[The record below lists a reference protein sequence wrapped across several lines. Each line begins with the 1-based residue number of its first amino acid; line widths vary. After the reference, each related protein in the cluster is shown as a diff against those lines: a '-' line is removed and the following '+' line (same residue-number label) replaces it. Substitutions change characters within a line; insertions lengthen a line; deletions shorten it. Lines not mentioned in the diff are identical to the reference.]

1 MTTMAST
8 SAETRG
14 RALLPLVAV
23 NFLSSL
29 GFSVVMPF
37 LVFLVTGLG
46 GNAFVMGV
54 VGASF
59 SLCQLV
65 GAPWLGGLSDR
76 VGRKRVLLYSQLG
89 GLLAWVIFAAALLAP
104 RTPLLRVDGRLT
116 GSFVVLLPLAL
127 IVVSRATDGLVNGSI
142 SVANAYL
149 ADVTTEEERKG
160 AFARL
165 GAATSLGF
173 VVGPLAAGFLA
184 RGERGVMLLVLVA
197 AALSV
202 VGALVV
208 WRFLPAVTAT
218 AVVPAS
224 AATLAGA
231 HKALGGGSK
240 ECVGH
245 CAPASLRALLAVPD
259 AKRVIAL
266 YFLVFMGFSVFSTV
280 LPVHALV
287 DLGWSSDR
295 LGALFGVLS
304 LTLITTQAAVL
315 PPLSRRVTSARL
327 ATVGSALVAAAYAL
341 LASSAAAGAF
351 VAAVLYGV
359 GNGLLWPSYL
369 SILSETGPSW
379 MRGRLQGVA
388 SSAGSVASIAGML
401 GAGSAF
407 ETLGKRTFLVGAA
420 ALLVAAWMFAVK
432 QGPRDEALDPAATG

>member
-1 MTTMAST
+1 MTPTTST
-8 SAETRG
+8 TAGTRG
-14 RALLPLVAV
+14 RALLPLIAV

-46 GNAFVMGV
+46 GNAFAMGV

-59 SLCQLV
+59 SLSQLV

-76 VGRKRVLLYSQLG
+76 VGRRRVLLYSQLG
-89 GLLAWVIFAAALLAP
+89 GLLAWAIFALALLAP
-104 RTPLLRVDGRLT
+104 RVELLRVDSRFT
-116 GSFVVLLPLAL
+116 GSFVLLLPLAL
-127 IVVSRATDGLVNGSI
+127 ILVSRATDGLVNGSI

-173 VVGPLAAGFLA
+173 VIGPLAAGFLA
-184 RGERGVMLLVLVA
+184 RGERGVMVLVLIA

-202 VGALVV
+202 VGAFVV
-208 WRFLPAVTAT
+208 WRYLPAAVAT
-218 AVVPAS
+218 AVAPAS
-224 AATLAGA
+224 AATLAGV

-245 CAPASLRALLAVPD
+245 CAPASLRAILAVPD

-266 YFLVFMGFSVFSTV
+266 YFLVFLGFSIFSTA
-280 LPVHALV
+280 LPVHALR

-295 LGALFGVLS
+295 LGTLFGALS
-304 LTLITTQAAVL
+304 LTLITTQALVL
-315 PPLSRRVTSARL
+315 PPLSRRVSSTRL
-327 ATVGSALVAAAYAL
+327 ATAGSALVAAAYAL
-341 LASSAAAGAF
+341 LASSAGAGAF
-351 VAAVLYGV
+351 VAVALYGV

-369 SILSETGPSW
+369 AILSETGPAW

-388 SSAGSVASIAGML
+388 SSAGSIASIAGML
-401 GAGSAF
+401 GAGSAL
-407 ETLGKRTFLVGAA
+407 ETFGKRTFLVGAA
-420 ALLVAAWMFAVK
+420 ALLLAAGMFAVK
-432 QGPRDEALDPAATG
+432 RDARAARAA